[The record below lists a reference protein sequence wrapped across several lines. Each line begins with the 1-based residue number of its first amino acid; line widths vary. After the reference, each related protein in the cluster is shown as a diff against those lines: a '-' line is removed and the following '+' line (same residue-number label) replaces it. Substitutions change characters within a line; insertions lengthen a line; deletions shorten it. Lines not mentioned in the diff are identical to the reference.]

1 MYELHRIKELLA
13 FLVTYS
19 LNNDIII
26 MMMLRP
32 KMTTLTVKAYKSTYF
47 TLLYFYRCFVFVL
60 CMVAVCQPLLKYYLI
75 LSDLNS

>member
-47 TLLYFYRCFVFVL
+47 TLLYFTSIVVL
-60 CMVAVCQPLLKYYLI
+60 CLYFVWLRFVNLY
-75 LSDLNS
+75 